1 MEGIEQ
7 EGGQEETV
15 TDRQTVERR
24 SESQLTEREAVYEED
39 ERNKISKAREVRETR
54 VSQVSRRLCTLFQ
67 GFVN

>member
-15 TDRQTVERR
+15 TDKQTVERR

-54 VSQVSRRLCTLFQ
+54 VSQVSRRLCTLFR

>member
-15 TDRQTVERR
+15 TDKQTVERR